1 MNNYNDVIRKFDCF
15 LIQKVSSNGSLVL
28 HSKTI
33 SFEFTNK
40 NLKKLIFDYKSITN
54 TSIQTNF
61 KEAITNFEI
70 SVGDETYNFS
80 GVHDVQVLNDMIN
93 LRKKI
98 ITEPKI
104 DYGFINQD
112 KNKITF
118 TNLNNPNLL
127 YSCMIPA
134 TFKQIKEQILSK
146 NFFRIFKFRM

>member
-1 MNNYNDVIRKFDCF
+1 MNNYDDVIRKFSCF
-15 LIQKVSSNGSLVL
+15 LIQKVSSNGCLVL

-70 SVGDETYNFS
+70 TVGDETYNFS

-93 LRKKI
+93 LRKK
-98 ITEPKI
+98 
-104 DYGFINQD
+104 
-112 KNKITF
+112 
-118 TNLNNPNLL
+118 
-127 YSCMIPA
+127 
-134 TFKQIKEQILSK
+134 
-146 NFFRIFKFRM
+146 